1 MALLVL
7 TGAAGEAGTLT
18 TVAFSAGALPGL
30 AGTAGTAGAAGTGV
44 LALLAVGCAVGTA
57 VVTTV
62 LTGTLLLLVPLVFE
76 VIFPTLLVMVPI
88 LGCMVAL
95 VEVRLTEMGFR
106 FPSTCSPTRRLDSP
120 ASFTTK
126 TKPLGAV
133 SSSCSSLASK
143 VRAALPFKAGAGA
156 EVVGTGETAS
166 GAFVVMTVGA
176 AGARVATGAVVG
188 AAGTVGAEGASGA

>member
-44 LALLAVGCAVGTA
+44 LALAAVGCAVGTA

-62 LTGTLLLLVPLVFE
+62 LTGTLLLLFE
-76 VIFPTLLVMVPI
+76 VIFPTLLFMVPI

-95 VEVRLTEMGFR
+95 VEVRLTEIGFR

-133 SSSCSSLASK
+133 SSSCSSFASK
-143 VRAALPFKAGAGA
+143 VRAALPFKGDAGAGA
-156 EVVGTGETAS
+156 VVVATGETVS
-166 GAFVVMTVGA
+166 GALVVMTVGA
-176 AGARVATGAVVG
+176 AGARVVTGAVVG
-188 AAGTVGAEGASGA
+188 AAGTVGAAGASGA